1 MLSILVMQDYAYAIF
16 LALTLA
22 FLTWLGCQAY
32 QFVDNKILTVMEVS
46 R

>member
-1 MLSILVMQDYAYAIF
+1 MHDYAYATF

-32 QFVDNKILTVMEVS
+32 NFVDNKIIISMEVK
-46 R
+46 